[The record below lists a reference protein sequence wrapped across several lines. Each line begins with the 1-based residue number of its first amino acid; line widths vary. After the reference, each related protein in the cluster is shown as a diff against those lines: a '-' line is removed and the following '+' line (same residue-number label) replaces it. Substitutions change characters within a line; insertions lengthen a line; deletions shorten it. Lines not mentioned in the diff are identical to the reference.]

1 MANGTIKSCHKG
13 ELLQHSKMYN
23 LFLLTAIDGKRFEPR
38 AVLDRL
44 LHTRRKGARALTL
57 TWRATDDQR
66 PVFGDLQ
73 R

>member
-1 MANGTIKSCHKG
+1 
-13 ELLQHSKMYN
+13 MYN